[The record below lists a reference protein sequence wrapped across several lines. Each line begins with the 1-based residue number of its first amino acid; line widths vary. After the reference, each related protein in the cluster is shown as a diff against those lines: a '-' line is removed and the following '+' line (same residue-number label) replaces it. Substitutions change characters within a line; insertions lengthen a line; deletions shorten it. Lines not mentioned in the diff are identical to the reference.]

1 MALFDLHC
9 DTLYKA
15 YQKGY
20 SLTVNPL
27 HIDLTRGKHNAPW
40 CQVFAVWVPDTL
52 RGEAAFSFCSE
63 VLEFAGAEAAACSPR
78 LRFVR
83 GGEELKESL
92 SKHDCIGILAV
103 ENGAAIG
110 GKITHLYELAARGVR
125 IMTLTWNGEN
135 EWGYGCGCEARLGL
149 KPFGIEALDTLDRL
163 GIVPDVSHLN
173 EAGFWDVVS
182 HTAKPFIAS
191 HSLSAT
197 VHPHPRNLNDRQFE
211 EIVRRGGLV
220 GLCLCEAHLGDA
232 SLDAVRRH
240 AEHFLSLGGEKSVA
254 LGGDLDGT
262 TLPHEWRGVAVYECL
277 HEYFSQK
284 GWKDSLIEAV
294 FFKNAANFFYSTLQ
308 SPKLL
313 V

>member
-9 DTLYKA
+9 DTLYEA

-27 HIDLTRGKHNAPW
+27 HIDLTRGKQYTPW

-52 RGEAAFSFCSE
+52 RGEAAFSFCLE
-63 VLEFAGAEAAACSPR
+63 VLEFAGAEAAACSSHFC
-78 LRFVR
+78 FVR
-83 GGEELKESL
+83 GAEQLKAGL
-92 SKHDCIGILAV
+92 PIHDCVGILAV

-125 IMTLTWNGEN
+125 VMTLTWNGEN
-135 EWGYGCGCEARLGL
+135 EWGYGCSCDARLGL
-149 KPFGIEALDTLDRL
+149 KPFGIEALHALERLD
-163 GIVPDVSHLN
+163 IVPDVSHLN
-173 EAGFWDVVS
+173 EAGFWDVAS
-182 HTAKPFIAS
+182 HTTKPFIAS
-191 HSLSAT
+191 HSLSSA
-197 VHPHPRNLNDRQFE
+197 VHPHPRNLNDRQLE

-220 GLCLCEAHLGDA
+220 GLCLCEAHLGSA
-232 SLDAVRRH
+232 SFDAVRRH
-240 AEHFLSLGGEKSVA
+240 AEHVLSLGGEHTIA

-262 TLPHEWRGVAVYECL
+262 TIPAAWGGIALYERL
-277 HEYFSQK
+277 AEYLAQK
-284 GWKDSLIEAV
+284 GWKTSLIEAV

-308 SPKLL
+308 SPKLP